1 MIILRLLV
9 LASLSFITSCASA
22 DNNIQKLY
30 KVVNP
35 AVVELHVKA
44 IAGPKPGQATYKASV
59 AGSLGSGALINK
71 QGRILTAAHVVD
83 KATSIEVV
91 FTDGTKTSG
100 HVVWLESMIDLAMIQ
115 AVDVPTNIKPL
126 ALAKVG
132 DYQIGEQV
140 MVIGAP
146 YGVSHSLSVG
156 YLSGIRDSKE
166 IPVSNISPRLLQTD
180 ASINV
185 GNSGGPMFNSKGE
198 IIGIVSH
205 ILSKSGGSNGLGFVV
220 SVDTIREIIESDP
233 GTFSGFIPF
242 LLNKQQS
249 YALNNVAG
257 HGMLIQHV
265 IPRTLA
271 DKLGFRGG
279 NINVTIGNTSILLG
293 GDILLSINGYKIT
306 DIESAFKIKKRMAN
320 LKKGDEVSFTFLRGG
335 EVKTVYWKVESAKY

>member
-1 MIILRLLV
+1 MIIFRLLFLV
-9 LASLSFITSCASA
+9 SLSLITSCASA
-22 DNNIQKLY
+22 DNTIQKLY
-30 KVVNP
+30 KSVNP

-44 IAGPKPGQATYKASV
+44 LADPKPGEATYKASV

-91 FTDGTKTSG
+91 FADGSKTSG
-100 HVVWLESMIDLAMIQ
+100 HVVWVESMIDLAMIQ
-115 AVDVPTNIKPL
+115 AVDVPENIEPL
-126 ALAKVG
+126 ALAKTG

-156 YLSGIRDSKE
+156 YLSGIRDSKQ
-166 IPVSNISPRLLQTD
+166 IPVTNITPRLLQTD

-185 GNSGGPMFNSKGE
+185 GNSGGPMFNDKGE

-220 SVDTIREIIESDP
+220 SVDTIREIMDSNP

-242 LLNKQQS
+242 LLNKEQS
-249 YALNNVAG
+249 YALNNTAG

-265 IPRTLA
+265 VPRTLA
-271 DKLGFRGG
+271 DKLGFKGG
-279 NINVTIGNTSILLG
+279 NINVTICHTSILLG
-293 GDILLSINGYKIT
+293 GDILLAINGQKIT
-306 DIESAFKIKKRMAN
+306 DVESAIKIKQRMAAV
-320 LKKGDEVSFTFLRGG
+320 KKGDEVAFTFLRNG
-335 EVKTVYWKVESAKY
+335 EVKTVYWKVETTQY